1 MLKKAGKISDAVIDN
16 MLGIVDAIYHLSW
29 QRSKVASHKVNNYT
43 KSLSVYDVNNAQHLA
58 RRLLLE
64 SLGFWEHAE

>member
-43 KSLSVYDVNNAQHLA
+43 KSLSVYGEINLFIDN
-58 RRLLLE
+58 LLSYCSQPLF
-64 SLGFWEHAE
+64 SK